1 MNFSQKMRVSRRPA
15 SSDRGFALPL
25 ALAVLLVLSMIAIIL
40 TERILTAQSL
50 TRSDTSAVDRALEFH
65 IIEQDLIWR
74 ALLELY
80 GIQPVLDRQ
89 RVYVAE
95 PPSSPW
101 PRDGTLMSWNGN
113 YLSSPVAVNP
123 DKKFSIRVKDVSGLI
138 DVNYA
143 NREYIQFLAEK
154 FEVPAGQ
161 KGAATDRLLTEIQ
174 ARKPSMEE
182 STGIENSPLFMGLH
196 DVTEICAM
204 TGWSA
209 SRMCRDEG
217 QLKDVAY
224 AGLGMITNISLA
236 SPEVKKLLLGN
247 MVSSEPAENRLLWRQ
262 IQQDR
267 GFIDFFISD
276 GEGYQTY
283 QITVKHPDSRNTHY
297 LLDVRIQPDQRP
309 YRLYRIRGSL

>member
-80 GIQPVLDRQ
+80 GIQPVLDR
-89 RVYVAE
+89 
-95 PPSSPW
+95 
-101 PRDGTLMSWNGN
+101 L
-113 YLSSPVAVNP
+113 
-123 DKKFSIRVKDVSGLI
+123 
-138 DVNYA
+138 
-143 NREYIQFLAEK
+143 LAEK